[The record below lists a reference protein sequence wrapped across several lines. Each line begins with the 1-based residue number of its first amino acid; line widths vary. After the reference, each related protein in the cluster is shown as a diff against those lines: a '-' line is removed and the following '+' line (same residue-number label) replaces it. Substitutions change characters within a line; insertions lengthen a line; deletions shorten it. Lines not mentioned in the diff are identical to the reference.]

1 MIKHYRIL
9 HVDFSCCFIS
19 KPTDSAYTVKCN
31 QYSPKPVPTQRIRF
45 ALLMVLLPYVPASM
59 AGAHEE
65 NQSLTDTRT
74 QQAITLMNSYAQRS
88 GLTSGQSR
96 KRYLWTDAFA
106 VCNYLGLAR
115 ATDDP
120 VYTELALKLVDQVHH
135 TLGRHRQDDPRT
147 GWISGLNDDE
157 GEMHP
162 TRGGLRIGK
171 TLPERG
177 PQEEFDARLE
187 WDRDGQYFHYLS
199 KWMHA
204 LDQVTRATGQARFN
218 IWARDLAVSAF
229 DAFSYPSSFDSEP
242 RRMVWKKSIDL
253 TRALVPS
260 MGKHDPLDGY
270 ITSVQLTTTAAVFP
284 RPDTGP
290 KLEHE
295 IAEFAHMIHDGEWTT
310 DDPLGLGG
318 LLVDAYRVQQLLQQ
332 GAQQQPQLL
341 EKLLEAAI
349 TGLRYYA
356 RSGELQQPPQ
366 YRLAFRELGLAIGLH
381 AVERMQQSLDDGGV
395 VLHITNSPRL
405 RAQLGTLM
413 QYVELR
419 GHIENYWRDPEHQH
433 TDSWTE
439 HRDINEVMLAT
450 SLAPDGMLELLSPVR
465 EQE

>member
-1 MIKHYRIL
+1 MMRCNRYSLKH
-9 HVDFSCCFIS
+9 
-19 KPTDSAYTVKCN
+19 
-31 QYSPKPVPTQRIRF
+31 VPSRHIRL
-45 ALLMVLLPYVPASM
+45 ALLMLLLPYVPASM
-59 AGAHEE
+59 AGAPEGSQ
-65 NQSLTDTRT
+65 NLTDTRT
-74 QQAITLMNSYAQRS
+74 QQAIMLMNSYAQRS
-88 GLTSGQSR
+88 GLTSGQSI

-106 VCNYLGLAR
+106 VCNFLGLAR
-115 ATDDP
+115 TTGDP
-120 VYTELALKLVDQVHH
+120 AYTELALKLVDQVHH
-135 TLGRHRQDDPRT
+135 ALGRHRLDDPRT
-147 GWISGLNDDE
+147 GWISGLDE
-157 GEMHP
+157 DQGEMHP

-171 TLPERG
+171 ALPERG
-177 PQEEFDARLE
+177 LHEEFDERLE

-204 LDQVTRATGQARFN
+204 LDQVTRATGQTRFN
-218 IWARDLAVSAF
+218 IWARELAVSAF
-229 DAFSYPSSFDSEP
+229 DAFSYSPSYDNKP

-270 ITSVQLTTTAAVFP
+270 ITSVQLVTTAAVLP

-295 IAEFAHMIHDGEWTT
+295 IAEFAHMIHNGEWTT
-310 DDPLGLGG
+310 DDPLGLGS

-332 GAQQQPQLL
+332 GALLQPQLL
-341 EKLLEAAI
+341 EKLLDAAI

-381 AVERMQQSLDDGGV
+381 ALERMQQSLDEGLV
-395 VLHITNSPRL
+395 QHISNSPRL
-405 RAQLGTLM
+405 QVQLGTLM

-419 GHIENYWRDPEHQH
+419 EYIENYWLYIEHQH

-450 SLAPDGMLELLSPVR
+450 SLAPDGMLELLSPAAR
-465 EQE
+465 QE

>member
-1 MIKHYRIL
+1 MI
-9 HVDFSCCFIS
+9 
-19 KPTDSAYTVKCN
+19 CN
-31 QYSPKPVPTQRIRF
+31 QYSPKHVPVQRIRF
-45 ALLMVLLPYVPASM
+45 AVVILLLPFIPASM
-59 AGAHEE
+59 AGAYVE

-74 QQAITLMNSYAQRS
+74 QQAITLMDSYAQRS
-88 GLTSGQSR
+88 GLTSDQLR

-115 ATDDP
+115 ATGESA
-120 VYTELALKLVDQVHH
+120 YIELALKLVDQVHH

-147 GWISGLNDDE
+147 GWISGLSEDE
-157 GEMHP
+157 GELHP

-177 PQEEFDARLE
+177 EHEEFDERLE
-187 WDRDGQYFHYLS
+187 WDRDGQYFHYLT

-204 LDQVTRATGQARFN
+204 LDQVTRATGRARFN
-218 IWARDLAVSAF
+218 IWARELAGSAF
-229 DAFSYPSSFDSEP
+229 DAFSYPPSSGHEP

-270 ITSVQLTTTAAVFP
+270 ITSLQLAATAAALP
-284 RPDTGP
+284 QPDTGP

-295 IAEFAHMIHDGEWTT
+295 TAGFALMVHDGEWTT
-310 DDPLGLGG
+310 GDALGLGG
-318 LLVDAYRVQQLLQQ
+318 LLVDAYRVQQLQQQ
-332 GAQQQPQLL
+332 GVQPQPQLL
-341 EKLLEAAI
+341 DKLLDAAI

-381 AVERMQQSLDDGGV
+381 AVERMQQALDGAAQHDAS
-395 VLHITNSPRL
+395 SPRL
-405 RAQLGTLM
+405 QAQLRALM
-413 QYVELR
+413 QYTDLR
-419 GHIENYWRDPEHQH
+419 EHIENFWRNPEHQH

-450 SLAPDGMLELLSPVR
+450 SLAPDGLLELLAPGR
-465 EQE
+465 ERK